1 MRVDPRK
8 TILTDKPHSKFKWWQ
23 KALLVLALLAGL
35 GLLTVWFATTAT
47 FWQQVGWRLV
57 AELQKRVNGEVSVGK
72 ISGNLIT
79 GMVFD
84 DVRIKRFESDLI
96 RVKQLEVSLSL
107 LSFLRLQ
114 PVIRTLAFRQPQVF
128 LRQDVDGSWNVANLL
143 KKMPPPPFSQIHLSN
158 IRIDHGRV
166 EVSQPQQH
174 QTFQDIEARLNL
186 TFQAPGRP
194 QSSVPLHYGTIG
206 FTVPPYPRLQ
216 ADLAL
221 AFSNQEI
228 TIKKT
233 ALSLADIPVLTL
245 QGKLTDP
252 ATAPNVAL
260 NFTIPELS
268 GPQLHQLWPGWP
280 QTLPIQGSFAIRG
293 PLENM
298 QVTGTAALQECQ
310 AKITGSWQKPAAA
323 PAGFDLLVDFRNLGG
338 KVLSA
343 WWRPRPGIA
352 DALTPL
358 SGTLSLSGGG
368 RPWPVNNLQARLELR
383 PFSYRQ
389 AKVEAAALTLKLVPG
404 TTARSCLKSTR

>member
-1 MRVDPRK
+1 MCGSTPRK
-8 TILTDKPHSKFKWWQ
+8 TILTDKLHSKFKWWQ

-35 GLLTVWFATTAT
+35 GLLTVWFVTTAT

-57 AELQKRVNGEVSVGK
+57 AELQKRVNGEVSVGQ

-128 LRQDVDGSWNVANLL
+128 LRQDADGSWNVANLL
-143 KKMPPPPFSQIHLSN
+143 KKRPPPPFSQIHLSG

-166 EVSQPQQH
+166 ELNRPQQH
-174 QTFQDIEARLNL
+174 QIIQDIQALLNL
-186 TFQAPGRP
+186 TVQTPGRP
-194 QSSVPLHYGTIG
+194 QQSVQLHDGTIG
-206 FTVPPYPRLQ
+206 LTVPPYPRLR

-221 AFSNQEI
+221 IFSPQEI

-233 ALSLADIPVLTL
+233 TLSLADTLVLTL

-252 ATAPNVAL
+252 ATAPILDL

-293 PLENM
+293 PLENF
-298 QVTGTAALQECQ
+298 QVTGS
-310 AKITGSWQKPAAA
+310 GA
-323 PAGFDLLVDFRNLGG
+323 PAR
-338 KVLSA
+338 
-343 WWRPRPGIA
+343 
-352 DALTPL
+352 
-358 SGTLSLSGGG
+358 
-368 RPWPVNNLQARLELR
+368 
-383 PFSYRQ
+383 
-389 AKVEAAALTLKLVPG
+389 VPG
-404 TTARSCLKSTR
+404 QDYRLVAKAGGCP